1 VDITGGNNM
10 KQLLDSVLFNL
21 MIMKID
27 GKMDTRNEQYYK
39 LHESIME
46 LKEAI
51 EKNETET

>member
-1 VDITGGNNM
+1 M
-10 KQLLDSVLFNL
+10 KQLLDSVLFSL

-27 GKMDTRNEQYYK
+27 GKIDVRNEQYYK

-51 EKNETET
+51 DKLESET

>member
-1 VDITGGNNM
+1 M

-51 EKNETET
+51 EKNETESES